1 MDARSLPFEMSS
13 VECGRRLDNDQL
25 IAEHNDLNREL
36 VDRRREVILKDF
48 ENSFRLYEVDGS
60 FSRQASIEIVSAN
73 DFLHP
78 NTLLTLR
85 PRLLIRY
92 KLLKS
97 NNEVILKGETDA
109 VQNSSTIHSTI
120 EFTVQ
125 FIVAFVAVIFVS
137 IYYCIC
143 YHSSKILQ
151 LILNS
156 SCYN

>member
-48 ENSFRLYEVDGS
+48 ENSGRLYEDDGS
-60 FSRQASIEIVSAN
+60 SRQASIEIVSAN

-78 NTLLTLR
+78 NTILTLEQ

-143 YHSSKILQ
+143 YHSDKIL
-151 LILNS
+151 
-156 SCYN
+156 